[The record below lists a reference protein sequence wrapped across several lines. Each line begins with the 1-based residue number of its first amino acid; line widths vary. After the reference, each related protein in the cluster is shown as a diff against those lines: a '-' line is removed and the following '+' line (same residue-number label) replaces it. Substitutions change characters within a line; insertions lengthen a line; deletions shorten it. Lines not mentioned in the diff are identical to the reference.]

1 MYYCTRVNIA
11 QPEAYHFFQFFPRK
25 QPKQRTHGH
34 NVTDAQPDPT
44 HLHPRFGQPS
54 TPHQRRV
61 PEHQSKKGLVLII
74 LVLVLTHQIKNIK
87 IHPRI
92 NSTFKVIQACLF
104 ILLSVLEVT
113 QRVRPTCTIKT
124 DFTYKCRLLYVN
136 G

>member
-1 MYYCTRVNIA
+1 MYYCTHVRIA

-54 TPHQRRV
+54 TAHQRGV
-61 PEHQSKKGLVLII
+61 PEHQSKKELVLINTRPCI
-74 LVLVLTHQIKNIK
+74 DTSNQNKQIHVR
-87 IHPRI
+87 IH
-92 NSTFKVIQACLF
+92 STVQVIRARMF
-104 ILLSVLEVT
+104 ILWSVLEVT
-113 QRVRPTCTIKT
+113 QRVPH
-124 DFTYKCRLLYVN
+124 